1 MRANGVKKSPRRN
14 INFRQTPREFRAQRQ
29 TSIFMHIHKNVPFMH
44 HFSRRKFAD
53 GVQKLNSIIEK
64 QRGKFKTKSTFNK

>member
-1 MRANGVKKSPRRN
+1 MALNGKKKSPRRN

-29 TSIFMHIHKNVPFMH
+29 TSVFMHINMNVPFMH

-64 QRGKFKTKSTFNK
+64 QRVKLSQKSNFNK